1 MGKIYDFLKRFS
13 FGGYR
18 TGLYNKNE
26 GLIFSSLLSIILSV
40 LFLLGLLAGIAIYF
54 IQIFIQRDI
63 LMDKQESR
71 KFADT

>member
-18 TGLYNKNE
+18 TGLYNKNK

-54 IQIFIQRDI
+54 NQIFIQRDI